1 MDQIRLY
8 NNLNYNKK
16 LSRCFLCVG
25 RCRETSRNIAN
36 RCGRRIVALRN
47 RGAGAECASCPAIAG
62 VSPEKSSAG
71 PDFLGFA
78 LNFDI
83 ILKKHMFF
91 DKKYILFS
99 PY

>member
-36 RCGRRIVALRN
+36 RCSAKPMGRGGMRFLPGD
-47 RGAGAECASCPAIAG
+47 RGGIAG
-62 VSPEKSSAG
+62 K
-71 PDFLGFA
+71 
-78 LNFDI
+78 
-83 ILKKHMFF
+83 ILRRA
-91 DKKYILFS
+91 
-99 PY
+99 